1 MAGKTS
7 NVLQGIRYVILLF
20 FSIFFLFPVY
30 WMVITAFKTSDK
42 WFTWPPS
49 FIPWP
54 ITLDSFIGA
63 GEVYRT
69 ASLREVVPYLVNS
82 LAVSLITSAL
92 TVALATLTAYSIS
105 RFRTGGMRLLS
116 WILSMRMLPP
126 IAVGVPIYVVFHS
139 LGILNTWMALVLV
152 YTVFTSSFGVW
163 VLVSFFNDIPR
174 ELDEAAYIDG
184 CDPFQ
189 AFVRIILPISLP
201 GIIAI
206 FVISFAFSWGEFLL
220 ALLLTYD
227 KYAQTLPVFI
237 GRYITGF
244 QIAWG
249 PIAASGL
256 VAMLPATILTFLAL
270 RYLISGLTL
279 GAVRG

>member
-1 MAGKTS
+1 MMVKA
-7 NVLQGIRYVILLF
+7 LRAIRYIIL
-20 FSIFFLFPVY
+20 IFFLFFFLLFPIY
-30 WMVITAFKTSDK
+30 WMIITAFKTSDK
-42 WFTWPPS
+42 WFTWPPT

-54 ITLDSFIGA
+54 FTLDSFIGA

-69 ASLREVVPYLVNS
+69 ASLREVVPYLINS
-82 LAVSLITSAL
+82 LGISLIASIL
-92 TVALATLTAYSIS
+92 TIILATLTAYSIS
-105 RFRTGGMRLLS
+105 RFRTGGMNFLS

-126 IAVGVPIYVVFHS
+126 IAVGVPIYVVFYQ
-139 LGILNTWMALVLV
+139 LGILNTWLALILV

-163 VLVSFFNDIPR
+163 VLVAFFNDIPR

-184 CDPFQ
+184 CTPFQ
-189 AFVRIILPISLP
+189 AFMRVILPISLP
-201 GIIAI
+201 GIVAV
-206 FVISFAFSWGEFLL
+206 FVLSFTLSWGEFLL

-227 KYAQTLPVFI
+227 KAAQTLPVFI

-249 PIAASGL
+249 PIAATGI
-256 VAMLPATILTFLAL
+256 VAMLPVTVLTFIAL
-270 RYLISGLTL
+270 RYLITGLTM

>member
-1 MAGKTS
+1 MRMAPTRI
-7 NVLQGIRYVILLF
+7 IRYIVLVLLLM
-20 FSIFFLFPVY
+20 FFLFPVY

-42 WFTWPPS
+42 WFTWPPT

-54 ITLDSFIGA
+54 FTLDSFLGR
-63 GEVYRT
+63 GEVYKT
-69 ASLREVVPYLVNS
+69 ASLREVAPFLVNS
-82 LAVSLITSAL
+82 LGISLITSIL
-92 TVALATLTAYSIS
+92 TIILATFTAYSIS
-105 RFRTGGMRLLS
+105 RFKTGGMRFLS

-126 IAVGVPIYVVFHS
+126 IAVGVPIYVIFYH
-139 LGILNTWMALVLV
+139 LGILNTWLALILV

-174 ELDEAAYIDG
+174 ELDESAYIDG
-184 CDPFQ
+184 CTPSQ
-189 AFVRIILPISLP
+189 AFIKVILPISLP
-201 GIIAI
+201 GIIAVFI
-206 FVISFAFSWGEFLL
+206 ISFTLCWGEFLL

-227 KYAQTLPVFI
+227 KAAQTIPVFI

-249 PIAASGL
+249 PIAATGL
-256 VAMLPATILTFLAL
+256 VAMLPVTILTFVAL
-270 RYLISGLTL
+270 RYIISGLTL

>member
-1 MAGKTS
+1 MKIVPTR
-7 NVLQGIRYVILLF
+7 VIRYIVLILPFLV
-20 FSIFFLFPVY
+20 FFLFPVY

-42 WFTWPPS
+42 WFTWPPT

-54 ITLDSFIGA
+54 FTLDSFLGS

-69 ASLREVVPYLVNS
+69 ASLREVVPFLINS
-82 LAVSLITSAL
+82 LGISLMTSVLTIT
-92 TVALATLTAYSIS
+92 LATFTAYSIS
-105 RFRTGGMRLLS
+105 RFKTGGMRFLS

-126 IAVGVPIYVVFHS
+126 IAVGVPIYVIFYHF
-139 LGILNTWMALVLV
+139 GILNTWLALILV

-174 ELDEAAYIDG
+174 ELDESAYIDG
-184 CDPFQ
+184 CTPFQ
-189 AFVRIILPISLP
+189 AFTKIVLPISLP
-201 GIIAI
+201 GIVAVFI
-206 FVISFAFSWGEFLL
+206 ISFTLSWGEFLL

-227 KYAQTLPVFI
+227 KAAQTIPVFI

-249 PIAASGL
+249 PIAATGL
-256 VAMLPATILTFLAL
+256 VAMLPVTILTFIAL